1 VFLIHPVP
9 AFQDNYLWVIHNDV
23 DAIAVDPGDASVVS
37 AYLKQK
43 QLKLRAILI
52 THKHDDHIGG
62 VNALVAEF
70 ASIPAPIPVSIPVP
84 IPVPIPI
91 YGPVG
96 EATAVSTRKVAE
108 GDTVE
113 ALGLR
118 FKVMEVPGHTL
129 GHLAYYC
136 ESLDAVFVGD
146 TLFAC
151 GCGRMFEGTAIQM
164 HASLQKL
171 AALPPHTR
179 AYCAHEYTMANIAF
193 ALAIEPENQALQM
206 RTTFSRAR
214 RLKKIPTVPSTIK
227 LELETNPF
235 LRTHID
241 AVQRV
246 AAQKAGVSIESL
258 KKNPHEVFAI
268 LRTWK
273 NTF

>member
-9 AFQDNYLWVIHNDV
+9 AFQDNYLWVIHNEV

-52 THKHDDHIGG
+52 THRHDDHIGG
-62 VNALVAEF
+62 VAALVAEF
-70 ASIPAPIPVSIPVP
+70 GALPV
-84 IPVPIPI
+84 

-96 EATAVSTRKVAE
+96 EATAVSTHKVTAA
-108 GDTVE
+108 DTVE
-113 ALGLR
+113 ALGLQ

-171 AALPPHTR
+171 AALPAHTR

-214 RLKKIPTVPSTIK
+214 RLKNIPTVPSTIK

-235 LRTHID
+235 LRTNVD
-241 AVQRV
+241 AVQRI
-246 AAQKAGVSIESL
+246 AALKSGVSIESL
-258 KKNPHEVFAI
+258 KTNPHEVFAI

>member
-1 VFLIHPVP
+1 MFLIHPVP

-52 THKHDDHIGG
+52 THRHDDHIGG
-62 VNALVAEF
+62 VGALVAEF
-70 ASIPAPIPVSIPVP
+70 GALPV
-84 IPVPIPI
+84 
-91 YGPVG
+91 YGPTG
-96 EATAVSTRKVAE
+96 EATAVSTHKATAA
-108 GDTVE
+108 DTVE
-113 ALGLR
+113 ALGLH

-136 ESLDAVFVGD
+136 ASLDAVFVGD

-171 AALPPHTR
+171 AALPAHTR
-179 AYCAHEYTMANIAF
+179 VYCAHEYTMANIAF
-193 ALAIEPENQALQM
+193 ALAIEPENQALKL
-206 RTTFSRAR
+206 RAAFSRAKR
-214 RLKKIPTVPSTIK
+214 AKGIPTVPSTIK

-235 LRTHID
+235 LRTNN
-241 AVQRV
+241 AQVVRV
-246 AAQKAGVSIESL
+246 AALKSGISIESL
-258 KKNPHEVFAI
+258 KNNPHEVFAI

>member
-1 VFLIHPVP
+1 MFLIHPVP

-43 QLKLRAILI
+43 QLTLRAILI
-52 THKHDDHIGG
+52 THRHDDHIGG
-62 VNALVAEF
+62 VAALAAEF
-70 ASIPAPIPVSIPVP
+70 APIPV
-84 IPVPIPI
+84 

-96 EATAVSTRKVAE
+96 EATAVSTHKVVE
-108 GDTVE
+108 GNTVE
-113 ALGLR
+113 AVGLQFR
-118 FKVMEVPGHTL
+118 VMEVPGHTH

-136 ESLDAVFVGD
+136 ASLDAVFVGD

-151 GCGRMFEGTAIQM
+151 GCGRMFEGTAMQM

-171 AALPPHTR
+171 AALPAHTR

-193 ALAIEPENQALQM
+193 ALAVEPENQALKL
-206 RTTFSRAR
+206 RAAFSHAK
-214 RLKKIPTVPSTIK
+214 RLKHVPTVPSTIK

-235 LRTHID
+235 LRTNMD

-246 AAQKAGVSIESL
+246 ATLKSGVSIEYL
-258 KKNPHEVFAI
+258 KQNPHEVFAI